1 MGAPFLK
8 SMAHGGASFEIYG
21 PEPAMGA
28 PVLKSTARIGHGGA
42 GAPPTPQNT
51 SDFGRPK
58 TIKFH
63 WFLWDPGPLLRL
75 HPAGIR
81 AGVIRVIRALF
92 PQPQRRP

>member
-1 MGAPFLK
+1 MEAPFLK

-28 PVLKSTARIGHGGA
+28 PVLKSTARNGHGGA
-42 GAPPTPQNT
+42 NPTKHQGTSPPENHQIPLV
-51 SDFGRPK
+51 SMHIYPL
-58 TIKFH
+58 FH
-63 WFLWDPGPLLRL
+63 L
-75 HPAGIR
+75 HSAGIR